1 MKFVAKTLFGL
12 ENVLADELIALGG
25 EEISK
30 ANRAV
35 LFTGDMSLLYK
46 VNYMSRTALSVLM
59 PIKEFW
65 VKSADDLY
73 RKCFQI
79 EWDRYMDV
87 DNSFSVVPVVQSQL
101 FNHTGYAGLKLKDA
115 VADYFRKINGRR
127 PSVNPANPDI
137 LINLHISN
145 DRATVSLDSSL
156 IPLFK
161 RGYRQEQAAA
171 PLNEV
176 LAAGMLFISG
186 WNGSTDLID
195 PMCGSG
201 TIPIEAGL
209 IASNIPPGKFRN
221 FFGFQ
226 RWKGYDKEIFK
237 MIVEMGETGIRRSPV
252 KISGFDISE
261 LAVSQAVKNVNS
273 AGLPDSISLDVCDI
287 KTLKAPD
294 NEGIIFINPPYGERL
309 LPEETDTLY
318 DMIGTVLKHNFT
330 GYTAWIISSNKD
342 SLKHI
347 GLKPKEKHIL
357 FNGALECSF
366 NKYELYQGSRKAMK
380 I

>member
-1 MKFVAKTLFGL
+1 W
-12 ENVLADELIALGG
+12 
-25 EEISK
+25 
-30 ANRAV
+30 
-35 LFTGDMSLLYK
+35 
-46 VNYMSRTALSVLM
+46 
-59 PIKEFW
+59 IK
-65 VKSADDLY
+65 SSDDLY
-73 RKCFQI
+73 RKSMQI

-87 DNSFSVVPVVQSQL
+87 DNSFSVSPVVQSQL

-115 VADYFRKINGRR
+115 VADFFRNINGRR
-127 PSVNPANPDI
+127 PSVNAADPDI

-145 DRATVSLDSSL
+145 EKVTVSLDSSS

-176 LAAGMLFISG
+176 LAAGMLLISG
-186 WNGSTDLID
+186 WNGTTDLID

-209 IASNIPPGKFRN
+209 IATNTPAARFRKY
-221 FFGFQ
+221 FGFQ
-226 RWKGYDKEIFK
+226 KWKGFDKDIFK
-237 MIVEMGETGIRRSPV
+237 LIVDEGEAGIKKSSV

-261 LAVSQAVKNVNS
+261 LAVSQAVKNVSS
-273 AGLPDSISLDVCDI
+273 AGLKDIVSLDIADFE
-287 KTLKAPD
+287 TLRAPG
-294 NEGIIFINPPYGERL
+294 NEGVIFINPPYGERL

-318 DMIGTVLKHNFT
+318 NMIGTSLKHNFH
-330 GYTAWIISSNKD
+330 GYTAWIISSNKE

-347 GLKPKEKHIL
+347 GLKPKEKHLL

-366 NKYELYQGSRKAMK
+366 NKYELYQGSRRVGQG
-380 I
+380 